1 MQRFTSQVVLDNNK
15 ANKIPPLVPP
25 PDGVIKVNFDA
36 AFKTKTCQG
45 ALGVV
50 LCNAQ
55 GQVVAARC
63 NTTWVDS

>member
-36 AFKTKTCQG
+36 AFKTETYGG
-45 ALGVV
+45 ASGIV
-50 LCNAQ
+50 LLMPKVNL
-55 GQVVAARC
+55 
-63 NTTWVDS
+63 